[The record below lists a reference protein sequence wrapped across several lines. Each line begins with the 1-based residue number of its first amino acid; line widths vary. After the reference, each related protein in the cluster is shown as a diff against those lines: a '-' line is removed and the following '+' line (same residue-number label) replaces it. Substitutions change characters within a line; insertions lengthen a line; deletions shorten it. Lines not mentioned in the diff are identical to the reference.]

1 MNNPLP
7 IYLSGAFGGICLL
20 VLVLSLLVGYA
31 YRERMLWWHAATLA
45 IATLGHIIATDNP
58 GIYTTFWAIQLVLA
72 AQALQRAGG
81 STGAMR
87 RPAIVLRVISLVFVL
102 LALST
107 LLSEKHFSLLLL
119 AWAAAMGWYFLRSWN
134 QSGPWIY
141 WLAVGQI
148 ALLFQWFLS
157 RSAILGLNFMHP
169 EVGALAT
176 LAIFAISTYIGMV
189 WASRLGTENALRM
202 EARERVDPLTGLA
215 MPRVFL
221 DRVDGAFIRSH
232 NMGYACALMLI
243 RIENIEKI
251 VAEQQLD
258 NSEAVVLAAS
268 RAIASSLRSQDSA
281 ARLAGNRFGVIAEG
295 IAAGAANRL
304 ATQIMARGLRA
315 EEWGLRGSELQF
327 QITVVEVMKPKD
339 SSASL
344 FQQLEHLLHQ
354 MAAHQGGRPTR
365 KAFFDAHRSH
375 RATTFPDLRRK
386 PQPVGRMAP
395 VQRIVVHFNR
405 GNSDGDR
412 DVAALD

>member
-58 GIYTTFWAIQLVLA
+58 GIYTTFWAIQLALA

-243 RIENIEKI
+243 RIENMEKI

-354 MAAHQGGRPTR
+354 MAAHQGKGRIRTLVP
-365 KAFFDAHRSH
+365 H
-375 RATTFPDLRRK
+375 
-386 PQPVGRMAP
+386 
-395 VQRIVVHFNR
+395 
-405 GNSDGDR
+405 
-412 DVAALD
+412 